1 MGITE
6 HSQNGLVYLTAD
18 SFEAAGGVIHAFS
31 TRKGGVS
38 KGVLSSLNLG
48 INRGDDPLLVREN
61 YRIICS
67 AVGFPMDQI
76 VFSNQVHGDH
86 VRVVTRTDAGKG
98 LFYPVDYE
106 ADGLITNE
114 QELPLAVFSADC
126 IPVLLY
132 DPVTRS
138 AGAVHAGW
146 RGTALKIVSRA
157 VEKMG
162 SEYGAA
168 PETILAAIGPGLS
181 QCCFET
187 DADVPQAMEDAFG
200 APAAQYSQRRGRKW
214 YVDLKG
220 INAHC
225 LKVSGV
231 LPEHISVS
239 EDCTRCHPEKY
250 WSYRATGNDRGS
262 MAAIIS
268 LERKEIRA

>member
-6 HSQNGLVYLTAD
+6 HSQNGVVYLTAD

-38 KGVLSSLNLG
+38 KGAFDSLNLG
-48 INRGDDPLLVREN
+48 VNRGDDLRLVREN
-61 YRIICS
+61 YRILCG
-67 AVGFPMDQI
+67 AVGFPMEQM
-76 VFSNQVHGDH
+76 VFSNQVHGSH
-86 VRVVTRTDAGKG
+86 VRVVTRADAGKG
-98 LFYPVDYE
+98 LFAPVDYE

-114 QELPLAVFSADC
+114 PELPLAVFSADC

-132 DPVTRS
+132 DPVSRS
-138 AGAVHAGW
+138 VGAVHAGW
-146 RGTALKIVSRA
+146 RGTALQIAARA
-157 VEKMG
+157 VEQMR

-181 QCCFET
+181 RCCFES
-187 DADVPQAMEDAFG
+187 DADVPEAMEKAYG
-200 APAAQYSQRRGRKW
+200 PPAWRYCKRQGRKW

-225 LKVSGV
+225 LSSAGL

-250 WSYRATGNDRGS
+250 WSYRANGNERGS